1 MRKMII
7 FSALVCL
14 AFTAISQNNTVQ
26 SQRLKVFI
34 DCSNAYCDMDY
45 IRTEINIVDFL
56 LDRQAA
62 DVHVLITQQS
72 TGGGSRQ
79 YQLIF
84 FGQNQFR
91 HLTDT
96 LRCNTDPTATQFEL
110 REILIKY
117 LKLGLTSYVVKTG
130 SVKDLV
136 IDMKRKGEEKKDESK
151 TISAA
156 TKDPWNYWVF
166 RVGVNGDGDAD
177 EVYKNARITGQ
188 LSASRITDDIK
199 FVVEANAGKSSNSY
213 EIDDTSGTK
222 IKIVNKNEDYNI
234 NQYLIKSINSHWSYG
249 YELSYSRS
257 TFSNNQHQLQLTTGI
272 EYDIFPYKEVNTK
285 FFTLSYTLDVR
296 RNSYF
301 DTTLY
306 DKKNETLFGQGFNA
320 KLRLHQKWGNITFGA
335 EYHNYLHNWK
345 YLNLGLNTQVEIR
358 ITGGLSFNIFTSA
371 DLIRDQL
378 FLPKQGATPEEV
390 LTRRRQLATGYRFFG
405 FFGLSYRFGSKLNNF
420 VNPRFE

>member
-1 MRKMII
+1 LTC
-7 FSALVCL
+7 LVL
-14 AFTAISQNNTVQ
+14 AAITQNAPVQ

-34 DCSNAYCDMDY
+34 DCSNTFCDMDY

-62 DVHVLITQQS
+62 DVHVLITSQS
-72 TGGGSRQ
+72 TGGGGGQ

-91 HLTDT
+91 QLADT
-96 LRCNTDPTATQFEL
+96 LRCNTDANATSFEV

-117 LKLGLTSYVVKTG
+117 LKLGLTHYIIKTG

-136 IDMKRKGEEKKDESK
+136 IDMKKTGDKKKEQGKILSP
-151 TISAA
+151 A

-166 RVGVNGDGDAD
+166 RVGINGDMDAD
-177 EVYKNARITGQ
+177 EVYKNARFTGN
-188 LSASRITDDIK
+188 LSASRVTEEMK
-199 FVVEANAGKSSNSY
+199 FAFEINGGKTTNSY

-222 IKIVNKNEDYNI
+222 IKIVNKNDDYNI
-234 NQYLIKSINSHWSYG
+234 NQYLVKSLNSHWSYG
-249 YELSYSRS
+249 YEISYSRS
-257 TFSNNQHQLQLTTGI
+257 TFSNNQHQLKFETGF

-285 FFTLSYTLDVR
+285 FFTLAYTVDVR
-296 RNSYF
+296 RNAYF

-306 DKKNETLFGQGFNA
+306 DKINETLFAHNFEA
-320 KLRLHQKWGNITFGA
+320 KLRLHQKWGNISFGA
-335 EYHNYLHNWK
+335 EYRNYLHNWK
-345 YLNLGLNTQVEIR
+345 YLNLGVNTEVEIR
-358 ITGGLSFNIFTSA
+358 ITGGLSFNFFTSA

-420 VNPRFE
+420 VNPRFD